1 MIAKIGR
8 IDFLRRI
15 LDSNSAFFQRVYYPY
30 LVGGGKKRQR
40 FLRAVM
46 HIRNSRSAKTL
57 ALQRL
62 LKSEEFYTR
71 SLLAS
76 KANRE

>member
-30 LVGGGKKRQR
+30 LVGGGKKRQK
-40 FLRAVM
+40 FLRGVM
-46 HIRNSRSAKTL
+46 HIRNSRTAKTL

-62 LKSEEFYTR
+62 LKSEEFYIR
-71 SLLAS
+71 SIIGL
-76 KANRE
+76 KG